1 MLQPS
6 ASTLSIAP
14 IGQAGTLRNQAYAT
28 IKRSILAMDLY
39 DGAPQIRLE
48 EHQLARDLGV
58 SRTPIR
64 EALTLLEQEGLV
76 FSVPRR
82 GIFVA
87 RKTKRELI
95 EMITVWAALEGTAA
109 HLAADRASDAELAG
123 LSALFRDFTPASLP
137 DHLNEYAHVNIA
149 FHQAIVGLGGCGL
162 MVEMTANL
170 FLHVRAIRTV
180 SIHQGGRAERSMTE
194 HAAIVAALQARDAER
209 AAILVRD
216 HALGLAA
223 HVDAHWAQPEA

>member
-1 MLQPS
+1 VLQTRG
-6 ASTLSIAP
+6 STLSIAP
-14 IGQAGTLRNQAYAT
+14 IGQAATLRNQAYAM

-39 DGAPQIRLE
+39 DGSPRIRLE
-48 EHQLARDLGV
+48 ENQIARDLGV

-76 FSVPRR
+76 CSVPRR
-82 GIFVA
+82 GVFVA

-109 HLAADRASDAELAG
+109 HLAANRADAADLAA
-123 LSALFRDFTPASLP
+123 LSGMFEDFTPASLP
-137 DHLNEYAHVNIA
+137 DRLNDYAQANIA
-149 FHQAIVGLGGCGL
+149 FHQAIVRLGGCTL

-180 SIHQGGRAERSMTE
+180 SIHQGSRAGRSMSE
-194 HAAIVAALQARDAER
+194 HAAIVAALQGRDAER

-223 HVDAHWAQPEA
+223 HVEAHWSLPEP